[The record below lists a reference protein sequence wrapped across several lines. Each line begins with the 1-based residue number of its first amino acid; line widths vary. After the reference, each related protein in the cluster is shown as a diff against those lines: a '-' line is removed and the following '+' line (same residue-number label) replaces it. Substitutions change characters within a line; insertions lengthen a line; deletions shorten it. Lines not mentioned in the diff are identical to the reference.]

1 MSDDSDRIAYTA
13 LEQGTPV
20 QSTDGQQ
27 FATVEHVLVVEEV
40 DVFDG
45 LVVNTAE
52 GVRFVDA
59 DDIAEIY
66 FSHVVTTLSP
76 EQAAALPIPDQT
88 SYAYD
93 ADADD
98 DTGRSAG
105 DRWGRM
111 FGRGKWKREH

>member
-13 LEQGTPV
+13 LEKGTPV
-20 QSTDGQQ
+20 RCVDGQQ

-45 LVVNTAE
+45 LVVHTSE

-59 DDIAEIY
+59 DDVSEIY
-66 FSHVVTTLSP
+66 VSHVVTSLSP
-76 EQAAALPIPDQT
+76 QQASDLPVPDQT
-88 SYAYD
+88 SYSYD

-98 DTGRSAG
+98 DTGRSAS
-105 DRWGRM
+105 DRFGRM